1 MIPPLRPLDS
11 LARFAPLLPLAF
23 GFGCMPATTSAP
35 TSGPAA
41 LVTAPPSACDRI
53 DRRQRDA
60 LATMGSVRDVPA
72 VFRRCQF
79 LKNGA
84 VGLVPIELDGTTIS
98 HQRQFTYRLVV
109 EANTEFPS
117 TSSLRK
123 APGATATTYL
133 GAPKTTEAPED
144 LVVRDGRSGAL
155 EAAFIAVRSPN
166 GLSPLTL
173 PGGSATGE
181 GADLFAPLFDRS
193 EAAKRLVVPWQEIR
207 WQSPTHLL
215 TYRLP
220 DLETVAP
227 IPYGGASTDRLVGVS
242 GTLCI
247 DDDFSPCRPV
257 DFRYGLAESCR
268 GIAPLASVDGAG
280 LWAAA
285 ECARLGGAT
294 TEEILKGVASR
305 CEQLAKEEEP
315 LFLEALR
322 AASAAHDGVDLP
334 TNPRDAGEKNK
345 PSKPAAGKPTA
356 AASGRAEPAH
366 APRRPA
372 KRTPGACFAIHDRL
386 WNYGY
391 TAQLPRPRPAVS
403 LDRAWGDAL
412 EHLAPL
418 LAAP

>member
-1 MIPPLRPLDS
+1 MLPLRPLR
-11 LARFAPLLPLAF
+11 LAPLALFLA
-23 GFGCMPATTSAP
+23 GGLGCMPAATTAP
-35 TSGPAA
+35 ASGATAPAA
-41 LVTAPPSACDRI
+41 APPSACDRI
-53 DRRQRDA
+53 DRRQREA
-60 LATMGSVRDVPA
+60 LAAMGSVRDVPA

-84 VGLVPIELDGTTIS
+84 VGLVPIELDGTAIS

-109 EANTEFPS
+109 EANTEFS
-117 TSSLRK
+117 ATSSLRK

-133 GAPKTTEAPED
+133 GAPKTTETPED

-155 EAAFIAVRSPN
+155 EAAFVAVRSPN

-173 PGGSATGE
+173 PGGSPAGE
-181 GADLFAPLFDRS
+181 GTDLFAPLFDRS

-227 IPYGGASTDRLVGVS
+227 IPYGGASTERLVGVS

-268 GIAPLASVDGAG
+268 AIAPLASVDGAG

-285 ECARLGGAT
+285 ECARLGGAA
-294 TEEILKGVASR
+294 TEEILKGVATR

-315 LFLEALR
+315 LFLDALR
-322 AASAAHDGVDLP
+322 ADSAARDGADQPV
-334 TNPRDAGEKNK
+334 NPRDLGEKNK
-345 PSKPAAGKPTA
+345 PAKPAAGKPEARPA
-356 AASGRAEPAH
+356 ANGRTEPPPH
-366 APRRPA
+366 GPRRPP

-391 TAQLPRPRPAVS
+391 TAQIPRQRPTVT
-403 LDRAWGDAL
+403 LDRAWGDTL

-418 LAAP
+418 LATP